1 MKIIAMILVLLVA
14 PKPIHAEGSTDIVG
28 LKKLYKLER
37 IMLSSMGI
45 K

>member
-1 MKIIAMILVLLVA
+1 MILILFTMLI
-14 PKPIHAEGSTDIVG
+14 PKPIHAEGSTNIIG